1 MGSIENNIGFNQEKV
16 WFMYICWN
24 RSNIFFIIH
33 DNKEKT
39 FFSIYKTDV
48 VQAKL
53 LITEPVKLSS
63 SQTLSNMS
71 VSSPKT
77 FENNSEKPVPNW
89 IKKRSLTESKG
100 NDLDKN
106 KKKPKFQL

>member
-1 MGSIENNIGFNQEKV
+1 LKITLALIKKKFGLCTSAGIEVMCFLLFVITMNN
-16 WFMYICWN
+16 
-24 RSNIFFIIH
+24 H
-33 DNKEKT
+33 

-53 LITEPVKLSS
+53 LITEPVKLLS

-71 VSSPKT
+71 VASPKT

-106 KKKPKFQL
+106 KKKSKFQL